1 MQNNNFIM
9 LVNSVEFGQGT
20 AEPINTMEVVCFLW
34 CPRSHSEDAIAEDDL
49 MEEIWSF
56 LKAHS
61 LTYLAV
67 G

>member
-1 MQNNNFIM
+1 M
-9 LVNSVEFGQGT
+9 LMNSVEFGQGT
-20 AEPINTMEVVCFLW
+20 AEPVSTMEMVCFLW
-34 CPRSHSEDAIAEDDL
+34 FPRSHSEDAIAEDNL